1 MQRLITIPVKQY
13 EKMLQTY
20 DDVVKE
26 LMALREQ
33 LEESERPSGR
43 SFYTHF
49 SMKGG
54 FYGYDT
60 IIPAV
65 I

>member
-1 MQRLITIPVKQY
+1 MQRLITMPVKQY

-33 LEESERPSGR
+33 LEEYKKQIS
-43 SFYTHF
+43 
-49 SMKGG
+49 
-54 FYGYDT
+54 
-60 IIPAV
+60 
-65 I
+65 

>member
-26 LMALREQ
+26 LMALRVQ
-33 LEESERPSGR
+33 LEEYKKQIS
-43 SFYTHF
+43 
-49 SMKGG
+49 
-54 FYGYDT
+54 
-60 IIPAV
+60 
-65 I
+65 

>member
-1 MQRLITIPVKQY
+1 MQRLITIPVKQH

-33 LEESERPSGR
+33 LEEYKKQIS
-43 SFYTHF
+43 
-49 SMKGG
+49 
-54 FYGYDT
+54 
-60 IIPAV
+60 
-65 I
+65 

>member
-33 LEESERPSGR
+33 LEE
-43 SFYTHF
+43 Y
-49 SMKGG
+49 KK
-54 FYGYDT
+54 
-60 IIPAV
+60 
-65 I
+65 

>member
-13 EKMLQTY
+13 EKILQTY

-33 LEESERPSGR
+33 LEEYKKQIS
-43 SFYTHF
+43 
-49 SMKGG
+49 
-54 FYGYDT
+54 
-60 IIPAV
+60 
-65 I
+65 

>member
-33 LEESERPSGR
+33 LEE
-43 SFYTHF
+43 
-49 SMKGG
+49 
-54 FYGYDT
+54 
-60 IIPAV
+60 I
-65 I
+65 

>member
-1 MQRLITIPVKQY
+1 MQN

-33 LEESERPSGR
+33 LEEYKKQIS
-43 SFYTHF
+43 
-49 SMKGG
+49 
-54 FYGYDT
+54 
-60 IIPAV
+60 
-65 I
+65 

>member
-26 LMALREQ
+26 LMALLEQ
-33 LEESERPSGR
+33 LEEYKKQIS
-43 SFYTHF
+43 
-49 SMKGG
+49 
-54 FYGYDT
+54 
-60 IIPAV
+60 
-65 I
+65 

>member
-1 MQRLITIPVKQY
+1 MQRLIAIPVKQY

-33 LEESERPSGR
+33 LEEYKKQIS
-43 SFYTHF
+43 
-49 SMKGG
+49 
-54 FYGYDT
+54 
-60 IIPAV
+60 
-65 I
+65 

>member
-33 LEESERPSGR
+33 LEEYKKHKLE
-43 SFYTHF
+43 
-49 SMKGG
+49 
-54 FYGYDT
+54 
-60 IIPAV
+60 
-65 I
+65 

>member
-26 LMALREQ
+26 PMALREQ
-33 LEESERPSGR
+33 LEEYKKQIS
-43 SFYTHF
+43 
-49 SMKGG
+49 
-54 FYGYDT
+54 
-60 IIPAV
+60 
-65 I
+65 

>member
-33 LEESERPSGR
+33 LEEYKLE
-43 SFYTHF
+43 
-49 SMKGG
+49 
-54 FYGYDT
+54 
-60 IIPAV
+60 
-65 I
+65 

>member
-26 LMALREQ
+26 LMALREK
-33 LEESERPSGR
+33 LEEYKKQISQNNQNVLRGVL
-43 SFYTHF
+43 FIHIF
-49 SMKGG
+49 Q
-54 FYGYDT
+54 
-60 IIPAV
+60 
-65 I
+65 

>member
-13 EKMLQTY
+13 ETMLQTY

-33 LEESERPSGR
+33 LEEYKKQIS
-43 SFYTHF
+43 
-49 SMKGG
+49 
-54 FYGYDT
+54 
-60 IIPAV
+60 
-65 I
+65 

>member
-33 LEESERPSGR
+33 LEEYKKQIS
-43 SFYTHF
+43 
-49 SMKGG
+49 
-54 FYGYDT
+54 
-60 IIPAV
+60 
-65 I
+65 

>member
-13 EKMLQTY
+13 KKMLQTY

-33 LEESERPSGR
+33 LEEYKKQIS
-43 SFYTHF
+43 
-49 SMKGG
+49 
-54 FYGYDT
+54 
-60 IIPAV
+60 
-65 I
+65 

>member
-33 LEESERPSGR
+33 LDEYKKQIS
-43 SFYTHF
+43 
-49 SMKGG
+49 
-54 FYGYDT
+54 
-60 IIPAV
+60 
-65 I
+65 

>member
-20 DDVVKE
+20 VDVVKE

-33 LEESERPSGR
+33 LEEYKKQIS
-43 SFYTHF
+43 
-49 SMKGG
+49 
-54 FYGYDT
+54 
-60 IIPAV
+60 
-65 I
+65 

>member
-1 MQRLITIPVKQY
+1 MQRLITIPVKQF

-33 LEESERPSGR
+33 LEEYKKQIS
-43 SFYTHF
+43 
-49 SMKGG
+49 
-54 FYGYDT
+54 
-60 IIPAV
+60 
-65 I
+65 

>member
-1 MQRLITIPVKQY
+1 MQRLITIPVKQD

-33 LEESERPSGR
+33 LEEYKKQIS
-43 SFYTHF
+43 
-49 SMKGG
+49 
-54 FYGYDT
+54 
-60 IIPAV
+60 
-65 I
+65 

>member
-33 LEESERPSGR
+33 LE
-43 SFYTHF
+43 TH
-49 SMKGG
+49 K
-54 FYGYDT
+54 T
-60 IIPAV
+60 Q
-65 I
+65 

>member
-13 EKMLQTY
+13 EKMPQTY

-33 LEESERPSGR
+33 LEEYKKQIS
-43 SFYTHF
+43 
-49 SMKGG
+49 
-54 FYGYDT
+54 
-60 IIPAV
+60 
-65 I
+65 